1 MVSPD
6 QLWRINV
13 DQYHAMIEAGI
24 LTDDDSVELIE
35 GWLVTKM
42 PKKPLHRAV
51 THLVRKLLA
60 DVVIEGWY
68 LDSQEP
74 ITILESEPEPDVIV
88 VQGDTLDYLDR
99 HPGAD
104 EIALVIEVSDATLQ
118 RDQMLKKRLYAAANI
133 PVYWIINLIE
143 YQIEVYTDPSGPTQ
157 QPDYGQRRTYG
168 LDGQVP
174 VVIDG
179 QAVAQIAVQALLPDR
194 EG

>member
-1 MVSPD
+1 M
-6 QLWRINV
+6 

-24 LTDDDSVELIE
+24 LTDDDTVELIE

-51 THLVRKLLA
+51 THLVRRLLV
-60 DVVIEGWY
+60 DIVTEGWY

-74 ITILESEPEPDVIV
+74 ITILDSELEPDVIV

-104 EIALVIEVSDATLQ
+104 EIALLIEISDATLQ
-118 RDQMLKKRLYAAANI
+118 RDQTIKKRLYASANI

-157 QPDYGQRRTYG
+157 QPDYRQRQTYG

-179 QAVAQIAVQALLPDR
+179 QQVAQIAAQALLPDR